1 MELLPAVPP
10 AGIIL
15 VSPAYATGQ
24 TGPVGQPCRRTASRQ
39 PVGALGNVRPELAP
53 AGRHFTLEVIIPMRM
68 LGLLALADTWPVAAD
83 AQTCEPPPR
92 IPRHVIAE
100 AMRAHGPYSL
110 TSTTTA
116 MVFGSEALLAI
127 VRRRQQEAPGATQFL
142 IDHEDWFK
150 AHQETAGVAYARMS
164 ESARTAFENRQDLLV
179 DYGPEVLQE
188 VQEGTAPRTAL
199 DVTLF
204 SSDPAGP
211 SEFGYKDTTSVPK
224 LEVFNRRVVRFR
236 MLEYD
241 DLLVYDEVTGVSVK
255 PLGFLSAV
263 FALVGRPD
271 LKETRLA
278 VAKDY
283 WQVMRGRVN
292 VMLGISKSGTA
303 TIEPEGRGHEGIPKG
318 RADLAA
324 LAKRLAQPVEVR
336 YGPPSCL
343 AHHLTRRASDECRN
357 PMGGTGSC

>member
-1 MELLPAVPP
+1 MW
-10 AGIIL
+10 
-15 VSPAYATGQ
+15 
-24 TGPVGQPCRRTASRQ
+24 
-39 PVGALGNVRPELAP
+39 
-53 AGRHFTLEVIIPMRM
+53 
-68 LGLLALADTWPVAAD
+68 LLALAATWPGVAA
-83 AQTCEPPPR
+83 AQACEQAPR
-92 IPRHVIAE
+92 VPRHVIAE

-110 TSTTTA
+110 TSTNTA

-127 VRRRQQEAPGATQFL
+127 VRRRQREAPGATQFV

-150 AHQETAGVAYARMS
+150 AHQETAGVDYSRMS
-164 ESARTAFENRQDLLV
+164 ESARTAYENRQDILV
-179 DYGPEVLQE
+179 DYGAQV
-188 VQEGTAPRTAL
+188 VQEIKEGAIPRLAL

-204 SSDPAGP
+204 SADTAGP
-211 SEFGYKDTTSVPK
+211 SEFGYKDTLSIPK
-224 LEVFNRRVVRFR
+224 MEVYNSRVVRLR

-241 DLLVYDEVTGVSVK
+241 SLLLYDEVTGISMK

-271 LKETRLA
+271 VKETRLA

-292 VMLGISKSGTA
+292 VMLGISKSATA
-303 TIEPEGRGHEGIPKG
+303 TIEPDGRGHEGTPRG
-318 RADLAA
+318 RADLAG
-324 LAKRLAQPVEVR
+324 LAKQLAQPLEVR

-343 AHHLTRRASDECRN
+343 ANQLTRRAAGECRN

>member
-1 MELLPAVPP
+1 MDLTTFC
-10 AGIIL
+10 GG
-15 VSPAYATGQ
+15 T
-24 TGPVGQPCRRTASRQ
+24 
-39 PVGALGNVRPELAP
+39 
-53 AGRHFTLEVIIPMRM
+53 
-68 LGLLALADTWPVAAD
+68 LLALAVAWPITAA
-83 AQTCEPPPR
+83 AQACEQAPR

-127 VRRRQQEAPGATQFL
+127 VRLRQREAPGATQFL

-150 AHQETAGVAYARMS
+150 AHQETAGVDYARMS
-164 ESARTAFENRQDLLV
+164 ESARTAYENRQDILV
-179 DYGPEVLQE
+179 DYGPQVVQE
-188 VQEGTAPRTAL
+188 VKEGAAPRTAL
-199 DVTLF
+199 DITLF
-204 SSDPAGP
+204 SSDTAGP
-211 SEFGYKDTTSVPK
+211 SEFGYKDTLSVPK
-224 LEVFNRRVVRFR
+224 LDVYNSRVVRLR

-241 DLLVYDEVTGVSVK
+241 SLLLFDEVTGISVK

-303 TIEPEGRGHEGIPKG
+303 TIEPDGRGHENIPRG

-324 LAKRLAQPVEVR
+324 LAKQLAQPLEVR
-336 YGPPSCL
+336 YGSPSCL
-343 AHHLTRRASDECRN
+343 ARNLTRRAAGECRS
-357 PMGGTGSC
+357 PMGGAASC

>member
-1 MELLPAVPP
+1 VDLTTFC
-10 AGIIL
+10 GG
-15 VSPAYATGQ
+15 T
-24 TGPVGQPCRRTASRQ
+24 
-39 PVGALGNVRPELAP
+39 
-53 AGRHFTLEVIIPMRM
+53 
-68 LGLLALADTWPVAAD
+68 LLALTVAWPISAA
-83 AQTCEPPPR
+83 AQACEQAPR
-92 IPRHVIAE
+92 IPRHMIAE

-127 VRRRQQEAPGATQFL
+127 VRLRQREAPGATQFL
-142 IDHEDWFK
+142 IDHADWFK
-150 AHQETAGVAYARMS
+150 AHQETAGVDYAKMS
-164 ESARTAFENRQDLLV
+164 ESARTAYENRQDILV
-179 DYGPEVLQE
+179 DYGPQVVQE
-188 VQEGTAPRTAL
+188 VKEGPVPRTAL
-199 DVTLF
+199 DITLF
-204 SSDPAGP
+204 STDTAGP
-211 SEFGYKDTTSVPK
+211 SEFGYKDTLGVPK
-224 LEVFNRRVVRFR
+224 LEVYNSRVVRFR

-241 DLLVYDEVTGVSVK
+241 SLLRYDEVTGVSVK

-303 TIEPEGRGHEGIPKG
+303 TIEPEGRGHENVPRG

-324 LAKRLAQPVEVR
+324 LAKQLAQPLELR
-336 YGPPSCL
+336 YGSPSCL
-343 AHHLTRRASDECRN
+343 ARQLTRRAVGNCRS

>member
-1 MELLPAVPP
+1 
-10 AGIIL
+10 
-15 VSPAYATGQ
+15 
-24 TGPVGQPCRRTASRQ
+24 
-39 PVGALGNVRPELAP
+39 
-53 AGRHFTLEVIIPMRM
+53 MRM
-68 LGLLALADTWPVAAD
+68 WLLALAATWPGVAA
-83 AQTCEPPPR
+83 AQACEQAPR
-92 IPRHVIAE
+92 VPRHVIAE

-110 TSTTTA
+110 TSTNTA

-127 VRRRQQEAPGATQFL
+127 VRRRQREAPGATQFV

-150 AHQETAGVAYARMS
+150 AHQETAGVDYSRMS
-164 ESARTAFENRQDLLV
+164 ESARTAYENRQDILV
-179 DYGPEVLQE
+179 DYGAQV
-188 VQEGTAPRTAL
+188 VQEIKEGAIPRLAL

-204 SSDPAGP
+204 SADTAGP
-211 SEFGYKDTTSVPK
+211 SEFGYKDTLSIPK
-224 LEVFNRRVVRFR
+224 MEVYNSRIVRLR

-241 DLLVYDEVTGVSVK
+241 SLLLYDEVTGISMK

-271 LKETRLA
+271 VKETRLA

-292 VMLGISKSGTA
+292 VMLGISKSATA
-303 TIEPEGRGHEGIPKG
+303 TIEPDGRGHEGTPRG
-318 RADLAA
+318 RADLAG
-324 LAKRLAQPVEVR
+324 LAKQLAQPLEVR

-343 AHHLTRRASDECRN
+343 ANQLTRRAAGECRN